1 MNEHEVG
8 KKITKLLDLG
18 LDDIK
23 QSTLNRLQSAR
34 RASLEN
40 YHMAESVSNVGQ
52 GASARNGN
60 EWQVKTRKL
69 LSIIALLFTLMGIL
83 YWQALQQGDENE
95 EIDILVLADDLP
107 INAYLDDGFDAWL
120 DQH

>member
-23 QSTLNRLQSAR
+23 QSTLNQLQSAR

-40 YHMAESVSNVGQ
+40 YHVAESVSNVGQ
-52 GASARNGN
+52 GTSARNGN

-69 LSIIALLFTLMGIL
+69 LSIIALLSTLAGIV
-83 YWQALQQGDENE
+83 YWQALQQGDEND

>member
-34 RASLEN
+34 RASLES
-40 YHMAESVSNVGQ
+40 YHMAESVANVGQ
-52 GASARNGN
+52 GTSAGNGN
-60 EWQVKTRKL
+60 EWQIKTGKL
-69 LSIIALLFTLMGIL
+69 LSIIALLFALAGIF
-83 YWQALQQGDENE
+83 YWQTLQQSDENE
-95 EIDILVLADDLP
+95 EIDILVLTDDLP

>member
-23 QSTLNRLQSAR
+23 QSTLNQLQSAR

-40 YHMAESVSNVGQ
+40 YHTAESVSNVGQ

-60 EWQVKTRKL
+60 EWQFKTGKL
-69 LSIIALLFTLMGIL
+69 LSIIALLFTLAGIL
-83 YWQALQQGDENE
+83 YWQTLQQGDENE

>member
-1 MNEHEVG
+1 MNEHEIG

-60 EWQVKTRKL
+60 EWQVKTGKL
-69 LSIIALLFTLMGIL
+69 LSIIALLFTLAGIL
-83 YWQALQQGDENE
+83 YWQTLQQGDENE

>member
-40 YHMAESVSNVGQ
+40 YHMAESVANVGQ

-60 EWQVKTRKL
+60 EWQVKTGKL
-69 LSIIALLFTLMGIL
+69 LWIIALLFALAGIF
-83 YWQALQQGDENE
+83 YWQALQQSDENE
-95 EIDILVLADDLP
+95 EIDILVLTDDLP
-107 INAYLDDGFDAWL
+107 INAYLDDEFDAWL

>member
-40 YHMAESVSNVGQ
+40 YHMAESMSNVGQ

-69 LSIIALLFTLMGIL
+69 LSIIALLFTLAGIL

-107 INAYLDDGFDAWL
+107 INAYLDDEFDAWL

>member
-60 EWQVKTRKL
+60 EWQVKTGKL
-69 LSIIALLFTLMGIL
+69 LSIIALLFTLAGIL
-83 YWQALQQGDENE
+83 YWQTLQQGDENE

>member
-34 RASLEN
+34 RASLES
-40 YHMAESVSNVGQ
+40 YHMAGSVANVGQ
-52 GASARNGN
+52 GTSARNGN
-60 EWQVKTRKL
+60 EWQIKTGKL
-69 LSIIALLFTLMGIL
+69 LSIIALLFALAGIF
-83 YWQALQQGDENE
+83 YWQTLQQSDENE
-95 EIDILVLADDLP
+95 EIDILVLTDDLP

>member
-40 YHMAESVSNVGQ
+40 YNVAESVSNVGQ
-52 GASARNGN
+52 GTSARNGN

-69 LSIIALLFTLMGIL
+69 LPIIALLSSLAGIV

>member
-1 MNEHEVG
+1 MNEHEAG

-40 YHMAESVSNVGQ
+40 YHVAESVANVGQ
-52 GASARNGN
+52 GVSARNGN
-60 EWQVKTRKL
+60 DWHVKSRKL
-69 LSIIALLFTLMGIL
+69 LSIIALLFALAGIF
-83 YWQALQQGDENE
+83 YWQALQQGDEND

>member
-1 MNEHEVG
+1 MNEHEIG

-40 YHMAESVSNVGQ
+40 YHMAESLSNVGQ

-60 EWQVKTRKL
+60 EWQVKTGKL
-69 LSIIALLFTLMGIL
+69 LSIIALLFTLAGIL
-83 YWQALQQGDENE
+83 YWQTLQQGDENE

>member
-23 QSTLNRLQSAR
+23 QSTLNQLQSAR

-40 YHMAESVSNVGQ
+40 YHMAESVSNIGQ

-60 EWQVKTRKL
+60 EWQIKTGKL
-69 LSIIALLFTLMGIL
+69 LSIIALLFTLAGIF
-83 YWQALQQGDENE
+83 YWQTLQQGDENE